1 MKKSLYL
8 VAAAILFSTT
18 FCQRSAQAQ
27 TDDSRKFEVGAHFTS
42 LTLGASRTEPGLGG
56 RITYNVTRSIAI
68 EAEGDLWPHDSR
80 SVLAPNGGRAAAF
93 LAGIK
98 VGKRFDRW
106 GIFVKARPGLI
117 TFTQGRLDIIPNG
130 SNSPFPFDFL
140 TERRTHFAMDV
151 GGVLE
156 FYPTKRIV
164 TRFDM
169 GDTIIR
175 YGATTVDSIQLSP
188 SGAPVVV
195 PFPVPA
201 QTTHNFQFSAGVGF
215 RF

>member
-1 MKKSLYL
+1 MKKRLCL
-8 VAAAILFSTT
+8 VAAAILFSAMLY
-18 FCQRSAQAQ
+18 QRSAQAQ

-56 RITYNVTRSIAI
+56 RITYNVTRSIAV
-68 EAEGDLWPHDSR
+68 EAEGDLWPHDAR
-80 SVLAPNGGRAAAF
+80 SILSPNGGRAAAF
-93 LAGIK
+93 FAGIK
-98 VGKRFDRW
+98 AGKRFDRW

-117 TFTQGRLDIIPNG
+117 TFTQGRLDIVPNG
-130 SNSPFPFDFL
+130 SNSSFPFDLL

-156 FYPTKRIV
+156 FYPTKRII

-175 YGATTVDSIQLSP
+175 YGATTVDSIQGNVGGP
-188 SGAPVVV
+188 FVIVPVR
-195 PFPVPA
+195 VPA